1 MAIMKLM
8 VTEPQGKIMTSPK
21 RNRIVNAGR
30 RFGKSFFSGYEMLIQ
45 AVNHPNSE
53 ILYVAPTLPM
63 ARDIM
68 WRGWLK
74 KHVPEQYIEKK
85 NEQMM
90 IMEFKNGSVIQLKSA
105 DNEDSLRGTALDF
118 LVLDEA
124 AMYKNGELL
133 WETISIN
140 LSDRL
145 GRSLIISTPKG
156 YNWFYDLY
164 QKAKYDPEYQ
174 DEWDAFQFTTM
185 EGGNVSPEEIEKK
198 RKTMTKKMFDQEFN
212 ASFET
217 MSNRIYYNYDRDLNS
232 CDMVDWYGAEGTE
245 VHVGIDFN
253 VNPMTATFWAKD
265 KDRRHEEI
273 AVCFDEICEPNS
285 DTQELANMIK
295 KRYPGRQIICYPDP
309 TCRKRQ
315 TNAVGGVSDMDIL
328 IKNGFDVYVPHAPYA
343 TKDKFNTVN
352 TRLCDAEGHRHLFIV
367 KDRCPHLRKSWE
379 GYTYRETMGT
389 SEPDKS
395 GGLDHISDAAAYFI
409 NYAYPMKE
417 NRISRPQ
424 ILGV

>member
-1 MAIMKLM
+1 MAVMKLT
-8 VTEPQGKIMTSPK
+8 VTEPQGRIMTCGK

-30 RFGKSFFSGYEMLIQ
+30 RFGKSFFSGYEMMMQ
-45 AVNHPNSE
+45 AVNFPGSE
-53 ILYVAPTLPM
+53 IMYVAPTLPM

-74 KHVPEQYIEKK
+74 KHVPDIYIEKK

-105 DNEDSLRGTALDF
+105 DNEDSLRGTALDL

-124 AMYKNGELL
+124 AMYKNGDLL

-140 LSDRL
+140 LSDHM
-145 GRSLIISTPKG
+145 GRALIISTPKG

-164 QKAKYDPEYQ
+164 QKAKYDPEYK
-174 DEWDAFQFTTM
+174 DEWEAFQFTTL
-185 EGGNVSPEEIEKK
+185 EGGNVRPEEIERK
-198 RKTMTKKMFDQEFN
+198 RRTMTKKMFDQEFN

-217 MSNRIYYNYDRDLNS
+217 MSNRIYYNFDRDLNS
-232 CDMVDWYGAEGTE
+232 CDMADWYGAEGTE
-245 VHVGIDFN
+245 IHVGIDFN

-265 KDRRHEEI
+265 RDARHEEI

-295 KRYPGRQIICYPDP
+295 KRYPNRQIICYPDP

-367 KDRCPHLRKSWE
+367 KDTCPHLRKSWE
-379 GYTYRETMGT
+379 GYTYKETQGT

-409 NYAYPMKE
+409 NYAYPL
-417 NRISRPQ
+417 RSRGISRPDVQ
-424 ILGV
+424 GV

>member
-8 VTEPQGKIMTSPK
+8 VTEPQGRIMTCRK

-30 RFGKSFFSGYEMLIQ
+30 RFGKSFFSGYEMLMQ
-45 AVNHPNSE
+45 AVNHPGSE

-74 KHVPEQYIEKK
+74 KNVPGQYIEKK

-105 DNEDSLRGTALDF
+105 DNEDSLRGTALDL

-124 AMYKNGELL
+124 AMYANGDIL

-140 LSDRL
+140 LSDHM
-145 GRSLIISTPKG
+145 GRALIISTPKG
-156 YNWFYDLY
+156 YNWFYDLF

-174 DEWDAFQFTTM
+174 DEWEAFQFTTM
-185 EGGNVSPEEIEKK
+185 EGGNVRPEEIERK
-198 RKTMTKKMFDQEFN
+198 RKTMSKKMFDQEFN

-217 MSNRIYYNYDRDLNS
+217 MTNRIYYNFDRELNS
-232 CDMVDWYGAEGTE
+232 CDMQDWYGAPGTE
-245 VHVGIDFN
+245 IHVGIDFN
-253 VNPMTATFWAKD
+253 VNPMTATFWVKD
-265 KDRRHEEI
+265 MNARHEEI
-273 AVCFDEICEPNS
+273 TVCFDEICEPNS

-295 KRYPGRQIICYPDP
+295 TRYPGRQIMCYPDP

-328 IKNGFDVYVPHAPYA
+328 MRNGFEVYVPHAPYA
-343 TKDKFNTVN
+343 TKDKFNCVN
-352 TRLCDAEGHRHLFIV
+352 TGLCNAAGERKIFIARD
-367 KDRCPHLRKSWE
+367 KCPHLRKAWE
-379 GYTYRETMGT
+379 GYTYRETLGS

-395 GGLDHISDAAAYFI
+395 GGLDHISDAAAYYI
-409 NYAYPMKE
+409 NYAYPLRE
-417 NRISRPQ
+417 RSLSRPQ
-424 ILGV
+424 VQGV

>member
-8 VTEPQGKIMTSPK
+8 VSEPQGKIMTCPK

-30 RFGKSFFSGYEMLIQ
+30 RFGKSFFAGYEMMMQ
-45 AVNHPNSE
+45 AVNHPGSE
-53 ILYVAPTLPM
+53 IMYVAPTLPM

-124 AMYKNGELL
+124 AMYKDGELL

-140 LSDRL
+140 LSDHM
-145 GRSLIISTPKG
+145 GRALIISTPKG

-164 QKAKYDPEYQ
+164 QKAKYDPEYR
-174 DEWDAFQFTTM
+174 DEWEAFQFTTR
-185 EGGNVSPEEIEKK
+185 EGGNVSEDEIEKK

-217 MSNRIYYNYDRDLNS
+217 MSNRIYYNFDRDLNT
-232 CDMVDWYGAEGTE
+232 CDMEDWYGAEGTE

-265 KDRRHEEI
+265 KNVKHEEI

-295 KRYPGRQIICYPDP
+295 QRYPRRQIICYPDP

-328 IKNGFDVYVPHAPYA
+328 VRNGFDVYVPHAPYA

-352 TRLCDAEGHRHLFIV
+352 TRLCDAEGNRHLFIV
-367 KDRCPHLRKSWE
+367 RDKCPNLRKAWE
-379 GYTYRETMGT
+379 GYTYRETQGT

-395 GGLDHISDAAAYFI
+395 GGLDHVSDAAAYFI
-409 NYAYPMKE
+409 NYAYPMRE
-417 NRISRPQ
+417 NVISRPQ
-424 ILGV
+424 LLGV